1 MKLYQ
6 ANRSFIVIAGSDS
19 IDILEDEYF
28 FVINCKHVN
37 DKFCRI
43 NLLTP
48 VGVYATTLMYSQIL
62 RFVMKYID

>member
-6 ANRSFIVIAGSDS
+6 ATRNFNVMAGSDS

-28 FVINCKHVN
+28 FVINCKQVS

-43 NLLTP
+43 NLLTS
-48 VGVYATTLMYSQIL
+48 VGVYGTTLMYAHNL
-62 RFVMKYID
+62 RFMMKYID